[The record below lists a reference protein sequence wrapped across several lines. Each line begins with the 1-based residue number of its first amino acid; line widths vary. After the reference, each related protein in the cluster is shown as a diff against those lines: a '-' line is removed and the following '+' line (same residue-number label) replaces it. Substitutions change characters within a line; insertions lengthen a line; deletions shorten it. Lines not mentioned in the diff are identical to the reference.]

1 MIDNLSHNPGHFGSS
16 MGAVE
21 IIVALHYVFDTPRDR
36 LVWDVGHQAYA
47 HKLLTGRRDLS
58 RIKGPREESAASH
71 FQLKSKYDTFVCGH
85 AGNSISAAL
94 GMAIADMNIPEEED
108 RKTIAIVGD
117 ASISNGLAFEGI
129 NNVSNNPNNLLIIL
143 NDNDMSIDSPVGAMH
158 RYLSDMTTSASYN
171 RIRLRIYNLFKNGDL

>member
-1 MIDNLSHNPGHFGSS
+1 MNLLSHINSPKELRNLRADQLPQLCSEIREYMIDNLSHNPGHFGSS

-71 FQLKSKYDTFVCGH
+71 FQLKANMTLLY
-85 AGNSISAAL
+85 
-94 GMAIADMNIPEEED
+94 ADMRE
-108 RKTIAIVGD
+108 
-117 ASISNGLAFEGI
+117 
-129 NNVSNNPNNLLIIL
+129 IL
-143 NDNDMSIDSPVGAMH
+143 FPQPSEWQLP
-158 RYLSDMTTSASYN
+158 T
-171 RIRLRIYNLFKNGDL
+171 